1 MNDLFIVL
9 FVFVIGLLAGGV
21 GAIWMIAPLVG
32 REEAHRAL
40 AWHLARRHIQDIQAE
55 AREQM
60 MGAVRAARQSSPGR
74 PVRPVV
80 SDVDGRP
87 TGRDFSQAKR
97 LADQA
102 TRTPR

>member
-1 MNDLFIVL
+1 MNDLLIVV
-9 FVFVIGLLAGGV
+9 FVFVIGVLAGGV
-21 GAIWMIAPLVG
+21 GAIWLIAPLVG

-40 AWHLARRHIQDIQAE
+40 AWHFVRRQVEDIQAE
-55 AREQM
+55 ARQRM
-60 MGAVRAARQSSPGR
+60 FAAVAAARQPSPGR

-80 SDVDGRP
+80 STSDERAI
-87 TGRDFSQAKR
+87 GRDFSQAKR